1 MELLGALSLYLPLYL
16 LWLHLPRLH
25 LLWLHLPR
33 LHVHLTRCARRRA
46 RISISSWEMRRRRP
60 TCCSGGWPRRHTRRR
75 RGRRRRRHSWLSITP
90 GYPHHHPHPHPS
102 PHPNQAA
109 QLGEHKAALAWAMGE
124 LVHEAQARYLVIT
137 PMAMGELVHEAQA
150 LVSSV
155 SERLLPTHYLL
166 PPTYSTTHYL
176 RPTTHYSLLTTP
188 YLLLRTY

>member
-1 MELLGALSLYLPLYL
+1 
-16 LWLHLPRLH
+16 
-25 LLWLHLPR
+25 
-33 LHVHLTRCARRRA
+33 
-46 RISISSWEMRRRRP
+46 
-60 TCCSGGWPRRHTRRR
+60 
-75 RGRRRRRHSWLSITP
+75 
-90 GYPHHHPHPHPS
+90 
-102 PHPNQAA
+102 
-109 QLGEHKAALAWAMGE
+109 MGE

-188 YLLLRTY
+188 YLLGATRGGDAADRC

>member
-1 MELLGALSLYLPLYL
+1 MELLDALRLYLPLYL

-124 LVHEAQARYLVIT
+124 LVHEAQA
-137 PMAMGELVHEAQA
+137 